1 MWPLVAGAGTL
12 GGAGKVASKTGLV
25 QIIDADYRGVRL
37 RRGQPGRVDLNDSNI
52 EKNLYGAVRPG
63 LRTHLPFVRN
73 ILLVNIM
80 NRRAYISTPVDC
92 RDGKQR
98 NEGAQVIW
106 GVKPEPPYPFRA
118 IFKPARP
125 DVKKGEPDT
134 EPLKEIAEG
143 IFTGAFRSVMEEV
156 KRNPYGRPIIENEFD
171 QEGNLLDEDAVLQK
185 RMVEKCAGRLLLYGC
200 EIREFSLV
208 EDARSL
214 GQFIVEGW
222 GPQHNSNGT
231 NGANGREPMHSE
243 AGKLAVLTEI
253 APELGQAR
261 ASSS

>member
-1 MWPLVAGAGTL
+1 MWPLIAGAGTL
-12 GGAGKVASKTGLV
+12 GGASKVASKTGIV

-37 RRGQPGRVDLNDSNI
+37 RRGQPSMVPLNHTEV
-52 EKNLYGAVRPG
+52 EKFLHGIAQPG
-63 LRTHLPFVRN
+63 LRGHLPFTRN

-80 NRRAYISTPVDC
+80 NRRSIISTPVDC
-92 RDGKQR
+92 SDGKQR

-106 GVKPEPPYPFRA
+106 GVKPEAPHPFRA

-125 DVKKGEPDT
+125 DVKKGEPST
-134 EPLKEIAEG
+134 EPLKDIADG
-143 IFTGAFRSVMEEV
+143 IFTGAFRSVMGEV
-156 KRNPYGRPIIENEFD
+156 LRDPHGQPVVEGEFD
-171 QEGNLLDEDAVLQK
+171 QKGNLLDEDAVLQK
-185 RMVEKCAGRLLLYGC
+185 RMIEKCAGKLLLYGC
-200 EIREFSLV
+200 EIREFSLI

-222 GPQHNSNGT
+222 GPQHNSGS

-243 AGKLAVLTEI
+243 AGKLAYLSEI